1 MNAAFLILSLLAV
14 AGALLAIRLRNLVH
28 ATLSLMLFFVALA
41 GLFVLLMAEFIAAVQ
56 ILVYVGAV
64 GILILFAIMLT
75 PHVTGE
81 NLERLCS
88 RGWIW
93 GLAGAGAVFFILS
106 APVLLMAGPDF
117 RPATAAIPPS
127 VRDIGLALMNPYG
140 ITLLVM
146 ALLLTAA
153 LVGAVVAASPAERD
167 KNPTG
172 TKDFKSS

>member
-14 AGALLAIRLRNLVH
+14 AGALLAIRLHNLVH
-28 ATLSLMLFFVALA
+28 ATLSLMFFFVALA

-81 NLERLCS
+81 NHERLCS

-93 GLAGAGAVFFILS
+93 GLIGAGAVFLILA
-106 APVLLMAGPDF
+106 APFLLMAGPGSQ
-117 RPATAAIPPS
+117 PATAAVSPS
-127 VRDIGLALMNPYG
+127 VREIGLVLMNPYG
-140 ITLLVM
+140 IALLVM

-153 LVGAVVAASPAERD
+153 LVGAVVAASPPARD
-167 KNPTG
+167 KDEP
-172 TKDFKSS
+172 KP

>member
-14 AGALLAIRLRNLVH
+14 TGALLAIRLRNLVH

-81 NLERLCS
+81 NHPRLCS

-93 GLAGAGAVFFILS
+93 GLAGAGAVFLILA
-106 APVLLMAGPDF
+106 APMLLMAGPVSL
-117 RPATAAIPPS
+117 PAVTTMSPS
-127 VRDIGLALMNPYG
+127 VREIGLALMNPYG
-140 ITLLVM
+140 IALLVM

-153 LVGAVVAASPAERD
+153 LVGAVVAASPPARD
-167 KNPTG
+167 KDEP
-172 TKDFKSS
+172 KP